1 MEAAWKVFLAFF
13 GVLEVLGGV
22 LEPSWKCV
30 LSFWRR
36 REESLAP
43 LGGGL
48 KPRVDRRT
56 ILMRLGGGL
65 EASCGRLEALQDTSW
80 RRLGASLKVFFGLGH
95 VITFTVDDEKDF

>member
-1 MEAAWKVFLAFF
+1 MA
-13 GVLEVLGGV
+13 
-22 LEPSWKCV
+22 
-30 LSFWRR
+30 FWRR

-65 EASCGRLEALQDTSW
+65 EASCARLEALLEASW
-80 RRLGASLKVFFGLGH
+80 RRLGASLKVFFGLGY
-95 VITFTVDDEKDF
+95 VVAFTVDYERDFQQNGRLVLIGVKDERRQPYIMLCISV